1 MRDESDL
8 FWGNVT
14 AYGAIAALIV
24 GACAVVILI
33 FAAVFY
39 GVF

>member
-24 GACAVVILI
+24 GACAVVVLLL
-33 FAAVFY
+33 AAVVY